1 MFNNSFALIN
11 FVLILFCEQPVNRPL
26 VERGTRERE
35 KPFPCYFFPQ
45 TGSLFTGYLR
55 TKSFEDYVIVYFRG
69 EIIFQLNENVIF
81 QK

>member
-35 KPFPCYFFPQ
+35 KPFPFLAIFSPNREPVHR
-45 TGSLFTGYLR
+45 LFA
-55 TKSFEDYVIVYFRG
+55 
-69 EIIFQLNENVIF
+69 N
-81 QK
+81 